1 MDPVD
6 IVEAI
11 VDKINNDFT
20 PEDGL
25 NISAEAALDPQ
36 KCLDHDELR
45 CFVVPDIVSYN
56 LGLSKGRKS
65 IVSVN
70 SIKFVSVILSTTFKS
85 LTKGPDL
92 ATWTEAKKVLKTRY
106 ELDTFLLK
114 LIIEGNIVEEIE
126 CNLPDEVEQDH
137 RNFVTVTSLG
147 FQVIECGTQ
156 PESLLSS
163 TNLRRR

>member
-6 IVEAI
+6 IAESIVEE
-11 VDKINNDFT
+11 INTNF
-20 PEDGL
+20 
-25 NISAEAALDPQ
+25 ISTQGILLVAEPALDPQ

-56 LGLSKGRKS
+56 LDQSKGRKS
-65 IVSVN
+65 IVSIN
-70 SIKFVSVILSTTFKS
+70 SLKFVSVILSTTFKS

-92 ATWTEAKKVLKTRY
+92 ATWAESKKVLKTRY
-106 ELDTFLLK
+106 ELDSFLLR
-114 LIIEGNIVEEIE
+114 LIIEGNIVSEIE
-126 CNLPDEVEQDH
+126 SNLPDEVEQDH

-147 FQVIECGTQ
+147 FQAIECGTQ

>member
-11 VDKINNDFT
+11 VEAINTEFI

-25 NISAEAALDPQ
+25 VITAEPALDPQ

-45 CFVVPDIVSYN
+45 CFVVPDVVSYN
-56 LGLSKGRKS
+56 LNQSKGRKS

-70 SIKFVSVILSTTFKS
+70 SLKFVSVILSTTFKS
-85 LTKGPDL
+85 LNKGPDL
-92 ATWTEAKKVLKTRY
+92 ATWAEAKQVLKTRY
-106 ELDTFLLK
+106 ELDSFLLT
-114 LIIEGNIVEEIE
+114 LIVGDSIVNEIE

-147 FQVIECGTQ
+147 FQVIECGIP

-163 TNLRRR
+163 LNSRRR